1 MTKDHN
7 PRRSD
12 SEWTKL
18 IAECRRSGLSDDCW
32 CKNNGIPVSTF
43 YNAVSR
49 LRKKGCHIPFREKQ
63 DAINLTASQDVVPI
77 SIIPEMPEV
86 SSHPIP
92 TAATGA
98 APIQTTPRSVIEI
111 LTGNAVIRVSNGTD
125 PQLLSHVLHLM
136 GGAL

>member
-12 SEWTKL
+12 SEWTEL

-49 LRKKGCHIPFREKQ
+49 LRKKARRIPAREKQ
-63 DAINLTASQDVVPI
+63 GAINLTASQDVVPI
-77 SIIPEMPEV
+77 SIIPEIPDV
-86 SSHPIP
+86 SSHPILP
-92 TAATGA
+92 AATGT
-98 APIQTTPRSVIEI
+98 APIQTTPQSVIEI
-111 LTGNAVIRVSNGTD
+111 LTGNAVIRVSNGPD